1 MNDHCDEPATKRDLE
16 ELNQDLSAKIDANAE
31 MISRVVATVVDNGE
45 KLALLITKAQEF
57 DGYFKRIMTT
67 LDGLVADSARLDP
80 LQGGI
85 PRPLSRASHKA
96 S

>member
-1 MNDHCDEPATKRDLE
+1 MTVQHDEPATKGDLDQLRQ
-16 ELNQDLSAKIDANAE
+16 ELIAKIDANAAL
-31 MISRVVATVVDNGE
+31 ISRVVATVVDNGE

-67 LDGLVADSARLDP
+67 LDGLAADSARLDP
-80 LQGGI
+80 LQGDI
-85 PRPLSRASHKA
+85 PRPLRRASHKA

>member
-1 MNDHCDEPATKRDLE
+1 MNDHRDESATKRDPE
-16 ELNQDLSAKIDANAE
+16 ESNEDLSAKIDANAE